1 MNLADHI
8 RTVPDFPK
16 KGIQFRDVTTLLMHP
31 EAFAHAVDQLGN
43 TLGDYDMVA
52 GIEARG
58 FIFGAAVAEHRGL
71 GFLPIRKPG
80 KLPGKTLSKGYTLEY
95 GEDEL
100 HIPDGLVPEGA
111 KVLLVDD
118 LIATGGTAR
127 AAVEL
132 LREAR
137 LEVVAASFVVDLPDL
152 LGLER
157 LRNMGVS
164 ARALV
169 EFKGD

>member
-1 MNLADHI
+1 MNLEDYI
-8 RTVPDFPK
+8 RSVPDFPK
-16 KGIQFRDVTTLLMHP
+16 AGINFRDITTLTLHP
-31 EAFAHAVDQLGN
+31 EAFAYAIDQLGN
-43 TLGDYDMVA
+43 TLGEYDVVA

-58 FIFGAAVAEHRGL
+58 FIFGAAVAEHVGK
-71 GFLPIRKPG
+71 GFVPIRKPG
-80 KLPGKTLSKGYTLEY
+80 KLPGETYVRKYELEY
-95 GEDEL
+95 GEDAL
-100 HIPDGLVPEGA
+100 HFPVDLVERGTR
-111 KVLLVDD
+111 VLLVDD

-132 LREAR
+132 LRDAG
-137 LEVVAASFVVDLPDL
+137 LEVTAASFVVDLPDL

-169 EFKGD
+169 EFKDD